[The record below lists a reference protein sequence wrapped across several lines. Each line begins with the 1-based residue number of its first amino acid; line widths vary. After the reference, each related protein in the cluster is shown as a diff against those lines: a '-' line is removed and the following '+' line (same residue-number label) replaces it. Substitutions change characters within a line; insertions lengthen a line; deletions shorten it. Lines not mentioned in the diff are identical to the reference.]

1 MVTAVRHYNGKD
13 NLRQDQEVIVL
24 PILGLDGVQA
34 LVADYDNRLSIPE
47 GMEIPRQELQWPQ
60 VQQTEWNDEWE
71 PAEGDLDY
79 RHLFHRLAEGGEVTV
94 SNPKQTS
101 QKLTFTRTQILHE
114 VEGDALIQ
122 IGPLKRKIDWTHKT
136 HTMVFPI
143 LIKREGQVILA
154 RRSWTSWPEA
164 NGKDHWNEVLLANY
178 STRCQGVCEEVS
190 LLQQSEGV
198 LCSSQTTNSGI

>member
-1 MVTAVRHYNGKD
+1 MATAIRYYNGKD
-13 NLRQDQEVIVL
+13 NLRQDQEVVVL

-47 GMEIPRQELQWPQ
+47 GMEIPRKELQWLH

-79 RHLFHRLAEGGEVTV
+79 RQLFHRLAEGGEVTV
-94 SNPKQTS
+94 SNPKQAS

-122 IGPLKRKIDWTHKT
+122 IGPLKRKIDWTHKPPQWC
-136 HTMVFPI
+136 F
-143 LIKREGQVILA
+143 RF
-154 RRSWTSWPEA
+154 
-164 NGKDHWNEVLLANY
+164 
-178 STRCQGVCEEVS
+178 
-190 LLQQSEGV
+190 
-198 LCSSQTTNSGI
+198 